1 MRALLRSHNKLKII
15 VTSSI
20 LAAISILTWFLYPI
34 SSKMMTITDFSSP
47 VEASVRSPIRPLGS
61 GSLFVMY
68 EGNLSSSAKIEVL
81 SNQAR
86 DTHTIELK
94 PGHVQGIY
102 GGSEEW
108 VDDLKIKFIPSTA
121 EPGNLKIGLYSGS
134 NFSEEDRQ
142 WYSRLSR
149 E

>member
-1 MRALLRSHNKLKII
+1 LKII
-15 VTSSI
+15 VAISL
-20 LAAISILTWFLYPI
+20 LAAIGIIAWFFYPI
-34 SSKMMTITDFSSP
+34 SSKMMTITDFASP
-47 VEASVRSPIRPLGS
+47 VEASVHSPIRPMGS

-102 GGSEEW
+102 GGAEEW

-121 EPGNLKIGLYSGS
+121 DHGNLKIGLYCGS
-134 NFSEEDRQ
+134 SFSEEDRQ
-142 WYSRLSR
+142 WYFRLSR
-149 E
+149 K